1 MLNALW
7 ARALED
13 LAEMSRWLG
22 NEGTAR
28 WADER
33 REAVRDGF
41 EQFWDDERDVYVDHL
56 VDGVA
61 QIQAAQH
68 GGAAALAA
76 GIVPAERI
84 DRVVARLV
92 DRSRSLRHSWVMDPV
107 TPTGGSD
114 GYHHLVLGYPEP
126 TWDAE
131 TEMVEAEPFFRHVL
145 HEGLARAGR
154 ADLIAELCRDWR
166 VFLDAG
172 ETTWPEC
179 WTGGTRCHGWSSTPT
194 WDLVTHTLGISPA
207 APGYASVRV
216 DPHLG
221 DLDWARAVVPTP
233 HGPITVEA
241 RADGTVEIDSPVP
254 WSEQRCPDGRDVVS
268 ADADGARVTE
278 TVPDAAL
285 MFDGRRQEGPT
296 WEQLRTARDSGEVL
310 WLDVERPGEDDLRT
324 IATLFG
330 FHDEMLRDSAEF
342 DQRTRMA
349 DYEGYILIVMYA
361 VAPDAV
367 TMMEVHLYVTSQH
380 VISIRREACPPIT
393 HLRDRVDHA
402 VNATTTVP
410 ALLSRILSVLVGT
423 FSDALERVD
432 DDLTELESR
441 ILDDPLSKE
450 QLDELL
456 QVRRRVNLFRRAVD
470 PARDLVGAGRFLV
483 IDALED
489 VSDDARR
496 HLRDLAVD
504 LAHVGDQLEGERDR
518 LSAVM
523 DVYMNQVNNR
533 QNRIMQ
539 QLAAVSTVS
548 CRSRS

>member
-1 MLNALW
+1 MPMEPAL
-7 ARALED
+7 
-13 LAEMSRWLG
+13 
-22 NEGTAR
+22 
-28 WADER
+28 
-33 REAVRDGF
+33 
-41 EQFWDDERDVYVDHL
+41 
-56 VDGVA
+56 
-61 QIQAAQH
+61 
-68 GGAAALAA
+68 
-76 GIVPAERI
+76 
-84 DRVVARLV
+84 
-92 DRSRSLRHSWVMDPV
+92 
-107 TPTGGSD
+107 
-114 GYHHLVLGYPEP
+114 
-126 TWDAE
+126 
-131 TEMVEAEPFFRHVL
+131 
-145 HEGLARAGR
+145 
-154 ADLIAELCRDWR
+154 
-166 VFLDAG
+166 
-172 ETTWPEC
+172 
-179 WTGGTRCHGWSSTPT
+179 
-194 WDLVTHTLGISPA
+194 
-207 APGYASVRV
+207 
-216 DPHLG
+216 
-221 DLDWARAVVPTP
+221 
-233 HGPITVEA
+233 
-241 RADGTVEIDSPVP
+241 
-254 WSEQRCPDGRDVVS
+254 
-268 ADADGARVTE
+268 TE
-278 TVPDAAL
+278 TVAAAAL

-310 WLDVERPGEDDLRT
+310 WLDVERPGEEDLRA
-324 IATLFG
+324 IARLFG

-342 DQRTRMA
+342 NQRTRMA

-402 VNATTTVP
+402 VNASTTVP

-432 DDLTELESR
+432 DDLTDLESR
-441 ILDDPLSKE
+441 ILDDPLSKD

-518 LSAVM
+518 LAAVM

-539 QLAAVSTVS
+539 QLAAVSTVFLPLTFLTGYFGMNFAS
-548 CRSRS
+548 MVRDVRSPAAFVLLGLVLPVVILVGSLVVIARRGWFRGQ